1 MQAGRAWGG
10 PGTSL
15 VISTV
20 CRPSARAPGTCTQSC
35 PPPPGAL
42 RPPLYT
48 GSQMPWHHQLSQAM
62 TPSSLTISPLSL
74 GLFVTSR
81 LNGPCI
87 TPHTHTV
94 LLSRWPPAVI
104 PVPHPA
110 KVIPLLISMWAPGE
124 SSGFTS

>member
-1 MQAGRAWGG
+1 MQVGRAWGG

-20 CRPSARAPGTCTQSC
+20 CGPSARAPGTCTQSR

-62 TPSSLTISPLSL
+62 TPSSLTISPES
-74 GLFVTSR
+74 
-81 LNGPCI
+81 GPFPYKPSEWSMYNP
-87 TPHTHTV
+87 PHTYRV
-94 LLSRWPPAVI
+94 AVQVASSCH
-104 PVPHPA
+104 PWATPA